1 MNNCNCRE
9 FVVNFTLI
17 NNQEQTATF
26 SLQEN
31 TISATF
37 NMSDK
42 IEVYDKNFIFEQAE
56 SSDVWNIIHNLN
68 KMPSI
73 VVVDEYN
80 RVVTPEIEYVSNS
93 QIIVRFNYA
102 FKGKA
107 FLN

>member
-9 FVVNFTLI
+9 FVANFTLI

-42 IEVYDKNFIFEQAE
+42 IEVYDKNFVFEQAE

-68 KMPSI
+68 KMPSVI
-73 VVVDEYN
+73 VVDEYN
-80 RVVTPEIEYVSNS
+80 RVVTPEIEYVSNL

>member
-9 FVVNFTLI
+9 FVANFTLI

-37 NMSDK
+37 DMSDK
-42 IEVYDKNFIFEQAE
+42 IEIYDKNFVFEQAE
-56 SSDVWNIIHNLN
+56 SSDTWNIIHNLN
-68 KMPSI
+68 KRPS
-73 VVVDEYN
+73 VTVVDEYD
-80 RVVTPEIEYVSNS
+80 RIITPEIQYISDT
-93 QIIVRFNYA
+93 QIIVKFNCA

-107 FLN
+107 YLN